1 MKQSPHADLV
11 ILFTRSI
18 GGSILIL
25 GLVLMIRAYLKWL
38 NTSDTF
44 RTDQIAIE
52 GNELLTEARIL
63 EMGKLSLNT
72 EIWKFDLVSAERKI
86 ESLGFVDDVKIK
98 RILPDRIH
106 VKIVEKK
113 PIALLKY
120 GNKLYCLDRE
130 GLVLPTEPGKMYDM
144 PILSGN
150 FTGDIQIGQTLGGA
164 WVPKSLLILQRI
176 RVDQPHLY
184 SEISEMI
191 LGGKEGILIYTCRYG
206 IPVYAGDDLSWPKI
220 RVFDAILRELIKE
233 KKLQQTRYIDLRFRG
248 QVLVG
253 RSV

>member
-1 MKQSPHADLV
+1 MKQTSHADLV
-11 ILFTRSI
+11 NLFVRSI
-18 GGSILIL
+18 GCSL
-25 GLVLMIRAYLKWL
+25 LVLCSVLIIRAYLDWL
-38 NTSDTF
+38 KTSKTF
-44 RTDQIAIE
+44 LTDQIAIE
-52 GNELLTEARIL
+52 GNELLTETRIL
-63 EMGKLSLNT
+63 KMGKLSLNKA
-72 EIWKFDLVSAERKI
+72 IWQFDLVSAEHEI
-86 ESLGFVDDVKIK
+86 ESLGYVDNVEIK
-98 RILPDRIH
+98 RELPHRIH
-106 VKIVEKK
+106 VQVMEKK
-113 PIALLKY
+113 PIALLRYK
-120 GNKLYCLDRE
+120 NKLYCLDRE
-130 GLVLPTEPGKMYDM
+130 GQVLPTEPGQMYDM

-191 LGGKEGILIYTCRYG
+191 LGRKEGILIYTSRYG

-220 RVFDAILRELIKE
+220 RVFDAILKELIKE

-253 RSV
+253 GSV

>member
-1 MKQSPHADLV
+1 MKQASHADLV
-11 ILFTRSI
+11 NLFVRSI
-18 GGSILIL
+18 GCGL
-25 GLVLMIRAYLKWL
+25 LVLCSVLIIRAYLEWL
-38 NTSDTF
+38 KTSETF
-44 RTDQIAIE
+44 LTDQIAIE
-52 GNELLTEARIL
+52 GNELLTETRIL
-63 EMGKLSLNT
+63 KMSKLSLNT
-72 EIWKFDLVSAERKI
+72 AIWHFDLVSAENEI
-86 ESLGFVDDVKIK
+86 ESLGYVDNVEI
-98 RILPDRIH
+98 RRELPHRIH
-106 VKIVEKK
+106 VQVMEKK
-113 PIALLKY
+113 PIALLRYK
-120 GNKLYCLDRE
+120 NKLYCLDRE
-130 GLVLPTEPGKMYDM
+130 GQVLPTEPGQMYDM

-191 LGGKEGILIYTCRYG
+191 LGRKEGILIYTSRYG

-220 RVFDAILRELIKE
+220 RVFDAILKELIKE

-253 RSV
+253 GSV